1 MQTMVRG
8 MWRQRVQ
15 AFSVGL
21 TLFGASSLVRAQCV
35 TDNDCK
41 GDRICEAGQCTA
53 PPPAAT
59 PVAAPAAAAPAAAPA
74 PAPAPAVP
82 AAAPPAGAPV
92 AAERPYYFEGR
103 AAEQWE
109 RQNKPLMVLGIVSTS
124 IGGFLLLLDLLAVG
138 SCSGNCTSDV
148 EDRQVAVAVVGATFA
163 AAGIPMMIYGSKKVP
178 VQGAALS
185 PWVTSSTAG
194 LRLRLDL

>member
-1 MQTMVRG
+1 VA
-8 MWRQRVQ
+8 V
-15 AFSVGL
+15 
-21 TLFGASSLVRAQCV
+21 
-35 TDNDCK
+35 
-41 GDRICEAGQCTA
+41 
-53 PPPAAT
+53 AT
-59 PVAAPAAAAPAAAPA
+59 
-74 PAPAPAVP
+74 
-82 AAAPPAGAPV
+82 
-92 AAERPYYFEGR
+92 PYYFEGR
-103 AAEQWE
+103 PAEQWE

-163 AAGIPMMIYGSKKVP
+163 AAGIPMIIYGSKKVP
-178 VQGAALS
+178 VRGAALS